1 MMRPA
6 KAMTPSITKTLNRE
20 RMSKSDN
27 MIEDRDKDTRK
38 RMKKVII
45 SNKRRV
51 MSSHSENIK
60 KATDKN
66 SQITSITLAENEM
79 VLEAQNTEKLL
90 LAKLRKA

>member
-38 RMKKVII
+38 RMKKVV
-45 SNKRRV
+45 KFMFKV
-51 MSSHSENIK
+51 Y
-60 KATDKN
+60 
-66 SQITSITLAENEM
+66 
-79 VLEAQNTEKLL
+79 
-90 LAKLRKA
+90 